1 MRTNYILIDYENV
14 SSPTVLDVL
23 AQGHFKVIVFV
34 GASQPKVTYEVA
46 STLQKLGDR
55 ATYIKI
61 SSNGSNALDFH
72 VAYYIGQLTIKEPDA
87 YFHIISKDK
96 GFDPLIAHLKEH
108 KIFASRSND
117 ITEISIIKSTTA
129 NTVQEKIAIVLTK
142 LSQLVSGK
150 PRTVRTL
157 SSTINALFQKSLSSE
172 DLTKLIQELVKQKV
186 IEINDTKVRYLPD

>member
-1 MRTNYILIDYENV
+1 MRTNYVLVDYENV
-14 SSPTVLDVL
+14 TNPTVLDVL

-61 SSNGSNALDFH
+61 SSSGSNALDFH
-72 VAYYIGQLTIKEPDA
+72 VAYYIGQLSVKEPDA
-87 YFHIISKDK
+87 YFHIISNDK

-108 KIFASRSND
+108 KIFASRSSD
-117 ITEISIIKSTTA
+117 IPEISIIKSATA
-129 NTVQEKIAIVLTK
+129 VTVQEKTTIVVNK
-142 LSQLVSGK
+142 LRQLNAGK

-157 SSTINALFQKSLSSE
+157 SSSINALFQKSMSPEEL
-172 DLTKLIQELVKQKV
+172 LKLIKELEKQKI
-186 IEINDTKVRYLPD
+186 IEVVDNKVRYSSN

>member
-46 STLQKLGDR
+46 STLQKLGDK

-108 KIFASRSND
+108 KIFALRSSD
-117 ITEISIIKSTTA
+117 ITEISIIKSSTA
-129 NTVQEKIAIVLTK
+129 NTTQERIAIVLTK

-157 SSTINALFQKSLSSE
+157 TSTINALFQKLLSAE
-172 DLTKLIQELVKQKV
+172 DLAKLIQELVKQKI
-186 IEINDTKVRYLPD
+186 IEINDTKVRYLQD

>member
-1 MRTNYILIDYENV
+1 MRTNYILVDYENV
-14 SSPTVLDVL
+14 TNPTVLDVL

-61 SSNGSNALDFH
+61 SSSGSNALDFH
-72 VAYYIGQLTIKEPDA
+72 IAYYIGQLSVKEPDA
-87 YFHIISKDK
+87 YFHIISNDK

-108 KIFASRSND
+108 KIFASRSSD
-117 ITEISIIKSTTA
+117 IPEISIIKSATA
-129 NTVQEKIAIVLTK
+129 ITVQEKIAIVVSK
-142 LSQLVSGK
+142 LQQLNSGK

-157 SSTINALFQKSLSSE
+157 SSSINALFQKSMSPEEL
-172 DLTKLIQELVKQKV
+172 LKLIKELEKQKM
-186 IEINDTKVRYLPD
+186 IEVSDNKVRYLPS